1 MNYITRSVVSWQ
13 EDQERKLKEV
23 KKDNASAKNI
33 QPLLKFLYF
42 YEYSF
47 TNIRSKKRNKFAKIY
62 FSEQTFRGEIK

>member
-23 KKDNASAKNI
+23 KKDNALAKNI
-33 QPLLKFLYF
+33 QPLLEFLYF

-47 TNIRSKKRNKFAKIY
+47 EKE
-62 FSEQTFRGEIK
+62 EQIC

>member
-47 TNIRSKKRNKFAKIY
+47 EKKGTNLLKYILANKRSEEK
-62 FSEQTFRGEIK
+62 